1 MSQKTREKYGIRLPV
16 MVDVGRGTGLTAAA
30 RSEFACEVEVAASA
44 HKFDSFMIPAARKP
58 EPVWNGLRRLWMVDG
73 VAVDP
78 QPVAPPAPLA
88 VLEMVPGARG
98 PVPAPPSVSV
108 EVSLDSGRHYGPAA
122 SLPPSV
128 KVSA

>member
-1 MSQKTREKYGIRLPV
+1 MSQKTREKYGIRLPAL
-16 MVDVGRGTGLTAAA
+16 VDVAAP
-30 RSEFACEVEVAASA
+30 A

-78 QPVAPPAPLA
+78 QPAAPPAL
-88 VLEMVPGARG
+88 
-98 PVPAPPSVSV
+98 V
-108 EVSLDSGRHYGPAA
+108 EVSLDSGRHVSPIH
-122 SLPPSV
+122 PSV

>member
-30 RSEFACEVEVAASA
+30 RGEFAREAEAAA
-44 HKFDSFMIPAARKP
+44 
-58 EPVWNGLRRLWMVDG
+58 PVWNGLRRLWMVDG

-78 QPVAPPAPLA
+78 QPAAPPAPVA
-88 VLEMVPGARG
+88 VLEMPLGARG
-98 PVPAPPSVSV
+98 PVPAPP
-108 EVSLDSGRHYGPAA
+108 A
-122 SLPPSV
+122 V

>member
-16 MVDVGRGTGLTAAA
+16 MVEQSSRGTGLTAAS
-30 RSEFACEVEVAASA
+30 RGEFVREVGAATPA
-44 HKFDSFMIPAARKP
+44 PAAP
-58 EPVWNGLRRLWMVDG
+58 PAGAMWNGLRRLWMVDG

-78 QPVAPPAPLA
+78 QPAAPPAPLA
-88 VLEMVPGARG
+88 VQMVPGARG
-98 PVPAPPSVSV
+98 PVPAPPSVKV

-122 SLPPSV
+122 SLSPSV